1 MSQLPKAAGVVL
13 AVLACAAPLLAG
25 PYWIGVG
32 IALLSWIALTESWV
46 VFSGMT
52 GYVSL
57 GHAVFFGLGAY
68 ITALLWQTIPL
79 GLLVPLSGLAGVVL
93 ALLVGYPALRVRGP
107 YFVILTFGIAELVKY
122 VVVATEAG
130 LGSSG
135 RLLIATPL
143 PNTLFYAMLALAVA
157 ATLLTALIGKS
168 RFGAGLRA
176 IREDEVAAATLGVP
190 VTRYK
195 ITAFALS
202 AWIPGMAGA
211 VWALR
216 STYFEP
222 LQLFSPITS
231 FTIVSMAIIGGSD
244 RASGPV
250 LGSALLVILSEL
262 LWARAPQFYL
272 VLVGVLL
279 VGFVLFA
286 PQGMVDL
293 LTPRRRPV
301 LA

>member
-1 MSQLPKAAGVVL
+1 MSRLPAAVGL
-13 AVLACAAPLLAG
+13 ALALLACVVPAFAG
-25 PYWIGVG
+25 AYWIGVG

-68 ITALLWQTIPL
+68 IAALFWQDIDLW
-79 GLLVPLSGLAGVVL
+79 LLVPLAGLTAVAL
-93 ALLVGYPALRVRGP
+93 ALLVGWPSLRVRGP
-107 YFVILTFGIAELVKY
+107 YFVILTFGIAEFVKY
-122 VVVATEAG
+122 VVVAIEAA
-130 LGSSG
+130 LGSTG
-135 RLLIATPL
+135 RLLLGTPL
-143 PNTLFYAMLALAVA
+143 PEDLYYAMLALAVA
-157 ATLLTALIGKS
+157 ATLITALLGAS

-195 ITAFALS
+195 LAAFAIS
-202 AWIPGMAGA
+202 AFIPGMVGA

-216 STYFEP
+216 ATYFEP

-244 RASGPV
+244 RAAGPL
-250 LGSALLVILSEL
+250 LGCTLLTVLSEL

-272 VLVGVLL
+272 VLVGALL
-279 VGFVLFA
+279 VGFVLFV
-286 PQGMVDL
+286 PQGMVDR
-293 LTPRRRPV
+293 LTPKPAR
-301 LA
+301 A

>member
-1 MSQLPKAAGVVL
+1 MKLGLAGFVL
-13 AVLACAAPLLAG
+13 ALAACGAPFVVG
-25 PYWIGVG
+25 PYWVGVG
-32 IALLSWIALTESWV
+32 IALLSWIALTQSWV

-68 ITALLWQTIPL
+68 VTALFWQAASLW
-79 GLLVPLSGLAGVVL
+79 LLVPASGLAGVAL
-93 ALLVGYPALRVRGP
+93 ALLVGYPSLRVRGP
-107 YFVILTFGIAELVKY
+107 YFVILTFGIAEFVKY
-122 VVVATEAG
+122 VVVAVEAG
-130 LGSSG
+130 LDSTG
-135 RLLIATPL
+135 RLLIGTPL
-143 PNTLFYAMLALAVA
+143 PEELYYAMLALAAA
-157 ATLLTALIGKS
+157 ATLLTALIGGS

-195 ITAFALS
+195 LIAFAIS
-202 AWIPGMAGA
+202 AFIPGMVGA

-216 STYFEP
+216 ATYFEP

-244 RASGPV
+244 RAAGPV
-250 LGSALLVILSEL
+250 LGSAFLVVLSEI

-286 PQGMVDL
+286 PQGMVER
-293 LTPRRRPV
+293 LTPARRAR
-301 LA
+301 A

>member
-1 MSQLPKAAGVVL
+1 MSRLPAAVGL
-13 AVLACAAPLLAG
+13 ALALLACVVPAFAG
-25 PYWIGVG
+25 AYWIGVG

-68 ITALLWQTIPL
+68 IAALFWQDVDLW
-79 GLLVPLSGLAGVVL
+79 LLVPLAGLTAVAL
-93 ALLVGYPALRVRGP
+93 ALLVGWPSLRVRGP
-107 YFVILTFGIAELVKY
+107 YFVILTFGIAEFVKY
-122 VVVATEAG
+122 VVVAIEAA
-130 LGSSG
+130 LGSTG
-135 RLLIATPL
+135 RLLLGTPL
-143 PNTLFYAMLALAVA
+143 PEDLYYAMLALAVA
-157 ATLLTALIGKS
+157 ATLITALLGAS

-195 ITAFALS
+195 LAAFAIS
-202 AWIPGMAGA
+202 AFIPGMVGA

-216 STYFEP
+216 ATYFEP

-244 RASGPV
+244 RAAGPL
-250 LGSALLVILSEL
+250 LGCTLLTVLSEL

-272 VLVGVLL
+272 VLVGALL
-279 VGFVLFA
+279 VGFVLFV
-286 PQGMVDL
+286 PQGMVDR
-293 LTPRRRPV
+293 LTPKPAR
-301 LA
+301 A